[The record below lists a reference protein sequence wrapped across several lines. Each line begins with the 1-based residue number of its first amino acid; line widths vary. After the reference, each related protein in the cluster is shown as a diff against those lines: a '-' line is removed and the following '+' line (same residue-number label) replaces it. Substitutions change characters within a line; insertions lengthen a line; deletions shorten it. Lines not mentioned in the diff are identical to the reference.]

1 MCRLLALSTTSLLLL
16 TGPAMGQSDLA
27 PDIILHHTQVLTLA
41 ETPTSA
47 EAVAI
52 QDGRILALG
61 RNSEILALRGPQT
74 EIRSLRDKAVIP
86 GFFSGPTNLTLGLAR
101 ALMADCGPPPNGR
114 VKSSVDVITELAR
127 KQAELRN
134 NIRLLKTA

>member
-1 MCRLLALSTTSLLLL
+1 MRRLLALLTISLELL
-16 TGPAMGQSDLA
+16 TGRAMCQSDSNLV
-27 PDIILHHTQVLTLA
+27 PDIILHHTKVLTLA
-41 ETPTSA
+41 EAPTSA

-101 ALMADCGPPPNGR
+101 ALMADCGPHR
-114 VKSSVDVITELAR
+114 TEG
-127 KQAELRN
+127 
-134 NIRLLKTA
+134 